1 MDETQHKTNIY
12 ADCLLLI
19 VTTSKRFRK
28 LNFKLLA

>member
-1 MDETQHKTNIY
+1 MDETQRKTNIY
-12 ADCLLLI
+12 SDGLLLI